1 MKGREVQGSDDR
13 RRERHTHDDRKREIL
28 AAVRELCAAEGV
40 GALSVSRI
48 TERVGCTRSLFY
60 HYFPDKQAALDE
72 ALTDLVEDIVDRLRA
87 WNSSRGTGDIE
98 GSLASGAAVLKELV
112 LGRNDLPLSLASS
125 GDASLY
131 TRLVDQI
138 ADRTARY
145 MIESTVRDYARL
157 HSVRIEHVY
166 ETFYVLITGLI
177 MFIKT
182 NPDVPDRVL
191 VDIIASSLHVKRNT
205 AGHGA

>member
-87 WNSSRGTGDIE
+87 WNSSRVPGDIE

-138 ADRTARY
+138 ADRTAHY
-145 MIESTVRDYARL
+145 MVESTVRDYARL

-191 VDIIASSLHVKRNT
+191 VDIIASSLHVKCNT